1 MQQTSTM
8 QVQEGKMGR
17 LRKISPY
24 NILPS
29 HNGALSHVA
38 ACVATL
44 GFVIY
49 SSSEK
54 SENNESLMM
63 KHLDSAVH
71 FVHLLT
77 FATWVGIQVWV
88 HVSGKTYPTAL
99 VPYMYKCVTVSLGL
113 REHTVSQIYFL
124 MDYTYMF
131 T

>member
-1 MQQTSTM
+1 MQQTSTI
-8 QVQEGKMGR
+8 QVQQGMMGR
-17 LRKISPY
+17 LRKISAH

-29 HNGALSHVA
+29 HNGALPHVA

-88 HVSGKTYPTAL
+88 HVSGRTHPTAL
-99 VPYMYKCVTVSLGL
+99 IQYVYKCVTESLGL
-113 REHTVSQIYFL
+113 REQTV
-124 MDYTYMF
+124 
-131 T
+131 